1 MTLVKMTNDTE
12 TALQSAWDRKS
23 AETNLERWLS
33 VCEKERWEFPPEK
46 LHSLIKLFG
55 ASWYFSRFVFFRGVD
70 IIKIFDIPAYDAF
83 TTESLYLR
91 LAKIDKDMDLEEK
104 FNQLRSNKNEIML
117 QIFLC
122 GLDNTWTQEQQ
133 ESALTRLAEATLRI
147 ILDLLF
153 VTKKNDVTN
162 ISILGMGRMAGTEM
176 NFGSDLDL
184 IFLYSRKTVHDHSGL
199 VRKIQSL
206 LRHIAIP
213 TPFGILYEIDM
224 RLRPHG
230 TSGTLISPVEYFIE
244 YHSGKREIWERQMMT
259 RCRPVI
265 DASDLAEKALKVIK
279 PLIYSEYDD
288 TYLCTEILQMRKRVE
303 KELGNP
309 KGKYEIKRGTGG
321 IMDIDFIT
329 HYLQLKHGKHNPD
342 LQTPSTR
349 QALRELERLN
359 LLNKKQKSE
368 LLNAYDYLKKIESVL
383 RVMDLKSISVFPQEA
398 RNVHVLSRAMGH
410 FGEDMDIAAGEFINT
425 YQLVTRQ
432 VRNHFNDIVGVAG

>member
-1 MTLVKMTNDTE
+1 MTLVKITDEAE
-12 TALQSAWDRKS
+12 TALHYAWDRKS
-23 AETNLERWLS
+23 AEMNLDRWLS

-46 LHSLIKLFG
+46 LQLLIKLFG
-55 ASWYFSRFVFFRGVD
+55 SSWYFTRFVFFRGMDVV
-70 IIKIFDIPAYDAF
+70 KIFNIPAYDAF

-91 LAKIDKDMDLEEK
+91 LAQIDKNMDLEEK

-117 QIFLC
+117 QIFLG
-122 GLDNTWTQEQQ
+122 GLDNIWTQEQQ

-147 ILDLLF
+147 ILELLF

-184 IFLYSRKTVHDHSGL
+184 IFLFSRKTVHDQSGL
-199 VRKIQSL
+199 IRQIQSL
-206 LRHIAIP
+206 LRHIAVP

-265 DASDLAEKALKVIK
+265 DVSDLAKNALKKIK

-288 TYLCTEILQMRKRVE
+288 TYLCTEIFQMRKRVE
-303 KELGNP
+303 KELGSP
-309 KGKYEIKRGTGG
+309 KGKYEIKRGVGG

-329 HYLQLKHGKHNPD
+329 HYLQLKHGYHYLE

-368 LLNAYDYLKKIESVL
+368 LLNAYNFFKKTESVL

-398 RNVHVLSRAMGH
+398 HKVHVLSRAMGH
-410 FGEDMDIAAGEFINT
+410 SGEDMDIAAGEFINS
-425 YQLVTRQ
+425 YQLLTRQ
-432 VRNHFNDIVGVAG
+432 VRNHFNDIIGIAG